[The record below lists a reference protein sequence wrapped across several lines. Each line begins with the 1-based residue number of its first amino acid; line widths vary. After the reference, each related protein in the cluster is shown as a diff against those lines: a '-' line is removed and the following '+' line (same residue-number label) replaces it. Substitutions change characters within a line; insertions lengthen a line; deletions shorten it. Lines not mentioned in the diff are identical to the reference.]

1 MVIIL
6 EEEYESACFLQA
18 ILQMPLLKGLMLRTG
33 YEEGEAWDEIH
44 LFLETGGQLKIYFIS
59 YWESPLLTL

>member
-18 ILQMPLLKGLMLRTG
+18 IMQMPLLKGLVLRTG
-33 YEEGEAWDEIH
+33 YEEGKAWDEIH
-44 LFLETGGQLKIYFIS
+44 LFLEKGGQL
-59 YWESPLLTL
+59 